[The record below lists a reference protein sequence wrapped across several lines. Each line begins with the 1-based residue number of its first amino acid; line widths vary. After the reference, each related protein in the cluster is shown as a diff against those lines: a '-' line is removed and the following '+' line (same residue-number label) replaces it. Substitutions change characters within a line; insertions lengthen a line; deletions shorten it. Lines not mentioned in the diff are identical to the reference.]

1 MSVGVQCE
9 LAPGELKD
17 VPIGTELISKM
28 SVGVQCELAPGESKD
43 ASIRT
48 EPISKTS
55 VDIQCEL
62 APKESKDVFAPDE
75 SRSSLYATAA
85 EGNSLSQTM
94 EHPNVFSVPTVS
106 SEHNIYTMAET
117 ISFASVD
124 DLQEPTDFERL
135 RQDVRGF
142 GYESEADGVRTAPL
156 LPVTELG
163 PPRNLPST
171 SPRPVQPK
179 PFEYFCERWGTDT
192 KHLWSREFWY
202 RVLRSEELVKIVYQA
217 MLPLDEAA
225 TDNDKYAMELGIGMA
240 QISALRLSEHATNPI
255 QRLPYNA
262 LPEDGDDKDSLFVS
276 TEEAKPTIQ
285 TAVSST
291 ASIAHRSP
299 SPFVRPSNPQS
310 RFLESSSEGSVAAPP
325 TRRAFAS
332 SSGSPTP
339 CRRRP
344 ALAQVTNTPRAV
356 LTPVKV
362 RRVLGAQNRL
372 VSPPVAPRM
381 RFEDENTSP
390 TRPARRDPPSSSKLP
405 RWRG

>member
-9 LAPGELKD
+9 LAPGEPKD
-17 VPIGTELISKM
+17 VSIG
-28 SVGVQCELAPGESKD
+28 
-43 ASIRT
+43 T

-55 VDIQCEL
+55 LDIQCDL
-62 APKESKDVFAPDE
+62 APKESKEVFAPDE
-75 SRSSLYATAA
+75 SRSSLYATAT
-85 EGNSLSQTM
+85 EGNSPSQMM

-106 SEHNIYTMAET
+106 SEYNIYTMAET

-135 RQDVRGF
+135 RRDVRGF
-142 GYESEADGVRTAPL
+142 GYESEGDGTTAPL

-171 SPRPVQPK
+171 PAAPTSPRPVRPK
-179 PFEYFCERWGTDT
+179 PFEYFSERWGADT

-202 RVLRSEELVKIVYQA
+202 RMLRNEELVKIVYQA

-225 TDNDKYAMELGIGMA
+225 TDNDKYAMELGIGMV
-240 QISALRLSEHATNPI
+240 QISALRLSEHAMNPI
-255 QRLPYNA
+255 LRLPYNA
-262 LPEDGDDKDSLFVS
+262 LPEDADDKGSLFVS
-276 TEEAKPTIQ
+276 TEEAEPTIQ

-291 ASIAHRSP
+291 SSIANRSP

-310 RFLESSSEGSVAAPP
+310 RFLESSSEESLAAPP
-325 TRRAFAS
+325 SRRVIAS
-332 SSGSPTP
+332 SSGSPIP
-339 CRRRP
+339 YRRRP

-362 RRVLGAQNRL
+362 RRALGAQNAMPTPPPTSRPKL
-372 VSPPVAPRM
+372 AKRETCFPPVAPKK
-381 RFEDENTSP
+381 RFEDESTSP
-390 TRPARRDPPSSSKLP
+390 TRPVRRDSPSSSKLP
-405 RWRG
+405 RWRR